1 MAVWDENG
9 RMFPTLKEACRH
21 HSVIDSGNLYSQLKY
36 VGYTRKGGHVFY
48 SAPPGEVKEEGE
60 KDDVLAHLREIYTPE
75 ELQRIMS
82 GEGLSRPMEVP
93 RIMLR
98 GEHHRMLVLSDTHI
112 GSSYSPVEWHSAAAQ
127 VAREEGCECVLH
139 CGDLT
144 EGMRIRRIGTQMYEL
159 TELGFE
165 KQKRKAVEMMS
176 LYGLP
181 IYAISGNHDAFFHE
195 YMDADIVKAVAAEVP
210 DMTYLGYDTADIDI
224 EGVKIRLWHGGDGNC
239 FTEGTEILTKR
250 GWVDFKDLT
259 LEDEVAT
266 MTKEGHI
273 FEWQKPLEITNQE
286 YSGDV
291 YHFKNRKF
299 DFTVT
304 PNHRLWVKY
313 NHSINKPLKHDLMP
327 QKAHI
332 KYDDKWHEMTAKEVA
347 DTWRKQKWVLPT
359 TPNGYKQTDFTEFV
373 DIPRLESKNKGMA
386 SRMYHA
392 GRVSIKDIAEL
403 IAWYVTEG
411 HAEKKHIYISQYRDV
426 NPAEYQRIEALAQR
440 LGCNYTKNDKGIT
453 LHGIELASYLKE
465 TCGSGSRNKFIPD
478 FIKNNS
484 LEVLELV
491 LNTCIDGDG
500 WRCSETTGQLGY
512 RSISPRLLTDVGEIA
527 LKLGYSVSYCKD
539 RISLSRV
546 QTEPSL
552 VKKPEVEKYNG
563 RIYCC
568 SVPNE
573 LIYVRKEGR
582 CFFSHNSYALSY
594 RLQKVIESLPGG
606 TKPAILL
613 AGHVHKFCYIFER
626 NIHAISCPAMQAQTA
641 WMRGRKMASH
651 TGFLIL
657 DFDVRDG
664 CVCNLSVRLFP
675 FYA

>member
-21 HSVIDSGNLYSQLKY
+21 HSVIDSGNLYSQMKY

-48 SAPPGEVKEEGE
+48 SAPPGEVREEDR
-60 KDDVLAHLREIYTPE
+60 KDDVLAHLREIYTSE

-144 EGMRIRRIGTQMYEL
+144 EGMRIRRIGTHIYEL

-165 KQKRKAVEMMS
+165 KQKKKAVELMS

-181 IYAISGNHDAFFHE
+181 IYAIAGNHDAFFRE
-195 YMDADIVKAVAAEVP
+195 YMDADVVKAVAAEVP

-224 EGVKIRLWHGGDGNC
+224 EGVKIRLWHGGDG
-239 FTEGTEILTKR
+239 
-250 GWVDFKDLT
+250 
-259 LEDEVAT
+259 
-266 MTKEGHI
+266 
-273 FEWQKPLEITNQE
+273 
-286 YSGDV
+286 S
-291 YHFKNRKF
+291 
-299 DFTVT
+299 
-304 PNHRLWVKY
+304 
-313 NHSINKPLKHDLMP
+313 
-327 QKAHI
+327 
-332 KYDDKWHEMTAKEVA
+332 
-347 DTWRKQKWVLPT
+347 
-359 TPNGYKQTDFTEFV
+359 
-373 DIPRLESKNKGMA
+373 
-386 SRMYHA
+386 
-392 GRVSIKDIAEL
+392 
-403 IAWYVTEG
+403 
-411 HAEKKHIYISQYRDV
+411 
-426 NPAEYQRIEALAQR
+426 
-440 LGCNYTKNDKGIT
+440 
-453 LHGIELASYLKE
+453 
-465 TCGSGSRNKFIPD
+465 
-478 FIKNNS
+478 
-484 LEVLELV
+484 
-491 LNTCIDGDG
+491 
-500 WRCSETTGQLGY
+500 
-512 RSISPRLLTDVGEIA
+512 
-527 LKLGYSVSYCKD
+527 
-539 RISLSRV
+539 
-546 QTEPSL
+546 
-552 VKKPEVEKYNG
+552 
-563 RIYCC
+563 
-568 SVPNE
+568 
-573 LIYVRKEGR
+573 
-582 CFFSHNSYALSY
+582 NSYALSY